1 MTSSTPGKLIKTKK
15 ELHSIV
21 VCQHGNVEVQALK
34 SIGTKKLIRYV
45 RPVGKIVD
53 GGAKV
58 KKEPELQ
65 SLGHVRSFK

>member
-1 MTSSTPGKLIKTKK
+1 
-15 ELHSIV
+15 
-21 VCQHGNVEVQALK
+21 VQALK
-34 SIGTKKLIRYV
+34 SIRTKKLIRYV

-65 SLGHVRSFK
+65 GLGHVRSFK